1 MASTTKPSFSTID
14 IIGKPLDRV
23 DGRQKVTGA
32 ALYAADTTADG
43 LAHAVV
49 ITSTIAKGTISKIDK
64 AVLALPG
71 VQALITH
78 ENVPRYTPGNGGLGT
93 IPVLA
98 DNVVHYAGQI
108 IAVLVADSLAAALS
122 AAQQVKV
129 TYDEQTPVLTMEE
142 GMGQGAPGSTGAHDR
157 GDAKGALANAPAKI
171 DVVYSTPNEFHNPLE
186 PGATLAVWNNN
197 DLSLFDSTQNIAG
210 VRQSVTGYFGPAAA
224 SVRVQSQ
231 FVGGGFG
238 CKSNPWPHETV
249 AAMAARVVG
258 RPVKLVLTRQQM
270 FCCMGYRGQTRQR
283 IALGADNSGKLT
295 AIIHD
300 NTCQLAKD
308 GGGTAENG
316 VAAAAMLYAC
326 PNVQTTSTADAVDA
340 PTPTQSFATGLATA
354 SFALES
360 AMDELACSLN
370 IDPLQ
375 LRLINYSDD
384 DPSANRPFSSK
395 GLRDCYTKGA
405 TAFGWEKRSPKPAS
419 MRHPDNPNL
428 LLGMGMATG
437 TYPADSASYAQV
449 RIRIFSNGHANIA
462 TAADDLGTAT
472 IITQVASQ
480 FLGIIPDNIKVDL
493 ADTNLPS
500 AGGSTTA
507 ASIATVVARVAQQA
521 ADALKTLA
529 IADSRSPVFGASAD
543 AIVLADGNISLKADP
558 SKSEPIAAVIRRSG
572 KAMEILSP
580 GVPAPGGGPA
590 RSFASWAAQFAEVA
604 VDLRIGS
611 VRVTRFLGV
620 FEAGRIL
627 NPKTARTQLMAGI
640 TWGISMALCENAVI
654 DPRTGKMVTDNLGD
668 YLLPTPLDIPPID
681 VQFVEVPDAQVNALG
696 VKGVSELGIT
706 GAAAAIANAV
716 FNATGKRIRDLPIR
730 AEHFLV

>member
-23 DGRQKVTGA
+23 DGRQKVTGT
-32 ALYAADTTADG
+32 ALYAADATADG

-78 ENVPRYTPGNGGLGT
+78 ENVPRYTSGNGGLGT

-108 IAVLVADSLAAALS
+108 IAILVADSITAALF
-122 AAQQVKV
+122 AAQQIKV
-129 TYDEQTPVLTMEE
+129 TYDVRVPVLTMEARANE
-142 GMGQGAPGSTGAHDR
+142 GALGGSRDR
-157 GDAKGALANAPAKI
+157 GDARGALANAPAKI

-186 PGATLAVWNNN
+186 PSATLAVWNNN

-210 VRQSVTGYFGPAAA
+210 ASQSLAGYFGPTSA

-238 CKSNPWPHETV
+238 CKSTAWPHETL
-249 AAMAARVVG
+249 AALAARVVG

-270 FCCMGYRGQTRQR
+270 FSCMGYRGQTRQR
-283 IALGADNSGKLT
+283 VALGADNSGKL
-295 AIIHD
+295 AALIHE
-300 NTCQLAKD
+300 NTCQLAFY
-308 GGGTAENG
+308 GGGVAENG
-316 VAAAAMLYAC
+316 TAASAMIYAC
-326 PNVQTTSTADAVDA
+326 PNVTIESDALATDA
-340 PTPTQSFATGLATA
+340 PTPTEAFAPGLATA

-384 DPSANRPFSSK
+384 DPSAGRPFSSK

-405 TAFGWEKRSPKPAS
+405 SAFGWEKRSPKPGS
-419 MRHPDNPNL
+419 VRHPDNPNL

-449 RIRIFSNGHANIA
+449 RIRIFSNGRANIA

-480 FLGIIPDNIKVDL
+480 FLGIITDNIKVDL

-507 ASIATVVARVAQQA
+507 ASVAPVVARVAQQA

-529 IADSRSPVFGASAD
+529 IADSKSPVFGATAD

-590 RSFASWAAQFAEVA
+590 MSFASWAAQFAEVA
-604 VDLRIGS
+604 VDPRIGS

-668 YLLPTPLDIPPID
+668 YLLPGQLDIPPID

-730 AEHFLV
+730 PEHFLV